1 MNELLLYRAEKK
13 IISPF
18 CEISFV
24 LENGASMEDFLE
36 SLDYW
41 GVKYRDMNKEYA
53 GAMQAFDKKREDI
66 ERLRRQF

>member
-24 LENGASMEDFLE
+24 LENGADMEDFIE

-41 GVKYRDMNKEYA
+41 GVKYRDMNKEYTST
-53 GAMQAFDKKREDI
+53 MQAFDRKREQLSDN
-66 ERLRRQF
+66 